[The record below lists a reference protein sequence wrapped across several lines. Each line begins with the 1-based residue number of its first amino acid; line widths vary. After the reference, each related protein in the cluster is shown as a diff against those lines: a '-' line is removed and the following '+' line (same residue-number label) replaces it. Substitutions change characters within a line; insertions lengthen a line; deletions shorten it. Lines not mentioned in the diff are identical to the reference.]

1 MARTAALS
9 FRIPESIKSAI
20 EKAARDDERSVSTMV
35 ERILRAWL
43 IERGYLTKE

>member
-1 MARTAALS
+1 MAKASALS
-9 FRIPESIKSAI
+9 FRVPEELKVAL
-20 EKAARDDERSVSTMV
+20 ERAAKDDERSVSSTV